1 MLFKP
6 GKVGIIA
13 PIEVVM
19 LPEALA
25 FVRWQG
31 SI

>member
-1 MLFKP
+1 LFVSRSEA
-6 GKVGIIA
+6 GNIA
-13 PIEVVM
+13 PIGVVM

-31 SI
+31 GI